1 VGILSST
8 LDTRHSTLRQC
19 DVLIIGGG
27 GAGALA
33 AIEASKDEK
42 LRVMLLSKGPIG
54 MSGLTPTAN
63 GGTAGAGPEENLF
76 NLMITTG
83 RYLNDQDI
91 AWFMTHEIKKSL
103 ERLKDLGVSVVP
115 LRARS
120 VAVQSTDALRRLRYH
135 VKHRPNIELREDVLV
150 TRLFTSGG
158 EISGACALD
167 LVTGE
172 CFAIQAKAIV
182 LATGGSTGELYTHT
196 SNNPFGISTGAAAT
210 GHVMAF
216 RAGAHLVD
224 MEMIQFLPLP
234 ARPRGLYIR
243 YFPEFWNG
251 PYRNR
256 MGEAIEDDVSRY
268 GAASY
273 SAELVQKI
281 FFEMAEGRGPVCI
294 DQRSSTA
301 IDQKLLIK
309 GWEQRRRLI
318 KSIGID
324 PRETKIELLLGSH
337 FSMGGVKVNA
347 KTETT
352 IPGLFATGE
361 IMGGV
366 HGACRLSG
374 FSFSQMIVFG
384 FEAGKWAAA
393 YAQRAGHMGPIPGEE
408 VETEAERLRRFTEPK
423 KDALSVTVLKDRLKQ
438 VMDRDVFVVRNK
450 EGLTRATKEI
460 NEIERDIA
468 RIQVPR
474 FVRSNLEWTRAIEFP
489 FVVEAARL
497 ATHSAL
503 AREESRGFHYRSDF
517 PKEDDARW
525 LCHTLVR
532 LEGAKLVIGTAMV
545 VLDHLKPEAHH
556 G

>member
-1 VGILSST
+1 MA
-8 LDTRHSTLRQC
+8 LDTRHSTRRQC

-33 AIEASKDEK
+33 AIEASKDER

-91 AWFMTHEIKKSL
+91 AWFMTHEIKNAL
-103 ERLKDLGVSVVP
+103 ERLKELGVPVVP

-120 VAVQSTDALRRLRYH
+120 VAVQSTEALRRLRYH

-150 TRLFTSGG
+150 TRLFTSDGV
-158 EISGACALD
+158 ISGVCALD

-172 CFAIQAKAIV
+172 LFTVEAKAIV
-182 LATGGSTGELYTHT
+182 LATGGSTGELYSHT

-216 RAGAHLVD
+216 RAGADLVD

-251 PYRNR
+251 PYQNR
-256 MGEAIEDDVSRY
+256 LGEAIEDDVSKY

-281 FFEMAEGRGPVCI
+281 FLEMAEGRGPVYI
-294 DQRSSTA
+294 DHRSSTA

-318 KSIGID
+318 KSLGID

-337 FSMGGVKVNA
+337 FSMGGVKVSA
-347 KTETT
+347 RTETT

-361 IMGGV
+361 IMGAV

-384 FEAGKWAAA
+384 FEAGKWAAE
-393 YAQRAGHMGPIPGEE
+393 YARRAEYTGPIPGEG
-408 VETEAERLRRFTEPK
+408 VVAEAGLLHRFMEPK
-423 KDALSVTVLKDRLKQ
+423 KDALSVAALKNRLKQ
-438 VMDRDVFVVRNK
+438 VMDQYVFVVRNK
-450 EGLTRATKEI
+450 EGLFRAAKEI
-460 NEIERDIA
+460 DAIESDIA

-525 LCHTLVR
+525 LCHTLAR
-532 LEGAKLVIGTAMV
+532 LEGGKLVIGTAPV